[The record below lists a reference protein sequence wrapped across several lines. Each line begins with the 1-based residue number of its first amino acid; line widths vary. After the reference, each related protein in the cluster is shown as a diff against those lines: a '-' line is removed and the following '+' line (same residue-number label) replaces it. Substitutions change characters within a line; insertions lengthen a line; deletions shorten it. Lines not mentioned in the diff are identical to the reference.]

1 MARNEVTLEGFVR
14 KIDLRYTGSGTAVLN
29 LKVPID
35 RRAKNK
41 DTGEWETVN
50 TTWWQLT
57 TWQEDA
63 EFQAEHL
70 QEGSLI
76 QFTGMP
82 EMEQQEGRD
91 GKKYFNAVMKWPKI
105 ALLLRAPREKQQG
118 APSGGRARQDTWS
131 QPGGQGSY
139 DWGTDGQD
147 SPPPF

>member
-14 KIDLRYTGSGTAVLN
+14 KIDLRYTASGTAVLN

-41 DTGEWETVN
+41 DTGDWETVN

-76 QFTGMP
+76 QFTGLP
-82 EMEQQEGRD
+82 EMEQQDGRD
-91 GKKYFNAVMKWPKI
+91 GKTYFNAVMKWPKI
-105 ALLLRAPREKQQG
+105 ALVLRAPREKQQG
-118 APSGGRARQDTWS
+118 GPSGGRARQDTWS

-139 DWGTDGQD
+139 DWGSDGQD